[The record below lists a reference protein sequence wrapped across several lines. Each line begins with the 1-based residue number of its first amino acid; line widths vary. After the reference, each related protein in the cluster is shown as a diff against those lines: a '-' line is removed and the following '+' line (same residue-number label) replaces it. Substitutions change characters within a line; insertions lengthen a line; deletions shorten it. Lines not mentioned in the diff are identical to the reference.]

1 MGTPCSGCGHQ
12 DNLFCALRVS
22 VPTGLSPHFSPSLQG
37 AGGVVTDWR
46 GNELVWRPSAANGDG
61 PSLEKGWVGEVCA
74 AGDPEL
80 HKLAVEKLG
89 FQ

>member
-1 MGTPCSGCGHQ
+1 MHQ
-12 DNLFCALRVS
+12 DNLLFALRVS
-22 VPTGLSPHFSPSLQG
+22 GPIHCPPPTHFSPSLQG

-61 PSLEKGWVGEVCA
+61 PPLEKGWVGEVCA

-80 HKLAVEKLG
+80 HKLAIEKLG
-89 FQ
+89 F